1 MYLNTDKIEIKK
13 RSISLTVS
21 LELDKHEGSTEK
33 VVKLLNIAIENGASK
48 NILKQ
53 VLNEDGTLKIKNKH
67 TFH

>member
-21 LELDKHEGSTEK
+21 LELDKHEGVTDK

>member
-21 LELDKHEGSTEK
+21 LELDKHEGATEK

>member
-1 MYLNTDKIEIKK
+1 MFLNADKIEIKK

-21 LELDKHEGSTEK
+21 LQLDKYEDATDK
-33 VVKLLNIAIENGASK
+33 VVELLNMAIENGGSA

-53 VLNEDGTLKIKNKH
+53 VLNEDGTLKIENKH